1 MIEQNQQDSDRVVRS
16 DARAVRR
23 EAETKQGSGVGVSLA
38 HLASSTCSE
47 PLLDVDQAAAYIGM
61 SAKWVYRNYAILPHR
76 RIGEG
81 PRPRIKFRRCDLDR
95 WIEAGVSR

>member
-1 MIEQNQQDSDRVVRS
+1 MIEQSQKDTDGVVRS
-16 DARAVRR
+16 NARAVRR
-23 EAETKQGSGVGVSLA
+23 EAETKQGSGVSSA
-38 HLASSTCSE
+38 HLSSSCSE
-47 PLLDVDQAAAYIGM
+47 PLLDVDQAADYIGM
-61 SAKWVYRNYAILPHR
+61 SAKWIYRNYAILPHR